1 MIRSGGSL
9 GALIRNNDEELESN
23 VMNQIPSG
31 RYIKNVSQTIQKNS
45 LNLGNFNKMQDTAN
59 QYMNKANLFREQQC
73 DFVDTE
79 EFFNSLIEKANK
91 KNVNSLNFMDM
102 KKSSI

>member
-31 RYIKNVSQTIQKNS
+31 RYIKNVSQTI
-45 LNLGNFNKMQDTAN
+45 
-59 QYMNKANLFREQQC
+59 
-73 DFVDTE
+73 
-79 EFFNSLIEKANK
+79 
-91 KNVNSLNFMDM
+91 
-102 KKSSI
+102 

>member
-1 MIRSGGSL
+1 
-9 GALIRNNDEELESN
+9 
-23 VMNQIPSG
+23 
-31 RYIKNVSQTIQKNS
+31 
-45 LNLGNFNKMQDTAN
+45 
-59 QYMNKANLFREQQC
+59 MNKANLFREQQC